1 MSLTSA
7 MSSEMQEPKLEQ
19 TARLTADRDEVK
31 YLLPATEAT
40 AFIQNI
46 AERLSPHRYR
56 DARVTADPPAEQ
68 YATTVYFD
76 TAGNELYRAAV
87 TEPMHVKV
95 RAREYYDPQHDRAHP
110 VANGY
115 DLLQSGRVIW
125 IELKVRDG
133 QRSRK
138 RRVCIAKLD
147 AQRLLCQLDIAT
159 DLRDVQAVGD
169 ADTHVHEIATEL
181 EELRARLRGPL
192 QPSCVVNYRRLS
204 WQDSGSALRITLDR
218 DVCAFVPP
226 TDLWTRNAVL
236 TRQALGRAAFEESC
250 CVLEVKSRGA
260 LPAWLQPVLEQHR
273 TTEVSYS
280 KFVMASRAVH
290 GPV

>member
-7 MSSEMQEPKLEQ
+7 MSSEMQEPKPEQ
-19 TARLTADRDEVK
+19 AARLTADRDEIK
-31 YLLPATEAT
+31 YLLPATQAPD
-40 AFIQNI
+40 FIHNI

-56 DARVTADPPAEQ
+56 DARVTVEAPAEQ

-76 TAGNELYRAAV
+76 TAGNDLYRAAV
-87 TEPMHVKV
+87 AEPMHVKV
-95 RAREYYDPQHDRAHP
+95 RAREYYDPQLDRPDLGVNGHD
-110 VANGY
+110 V
-115 DLLQSGRVIW
+115 LQSGRVIW

-138 RRVCIAKLD
+138 RRVCISKLD
-147 AQRLLCQLDIAT
+147 AQRLFCQLDASA
-159 DLRDVQAVGD
+159 DLRDVHAVGD
-169 ADTHVHEIATEL
+169 ADTHVHEIASEL
-181 EELRARLRGPL
+181 EHLRSRLHAPL

-204 WQDSGSALRITLDR
+204 WQDSGTALRITLDR
-218 DVCAFVPP
+218 DVSAFAPP
-226 TDLWTRNAVL
+226 ADLWTRSDVL
-236 TRQALGRAAFEESC
+236 TRRALGQPTFEESC
-250 CVLEVKSRGA
+250 CVLEVKSRGP

-273 TTEVSYS
+273 ATEVAYS